1 MEKLIGNVSHYLFH
15 NDENGYSIAKI
26 KTEEDTHI
34 IVGYFPILNKDVLY
48 EFTGEWI
55 THNTYGL
62 QFKIE
67 SYKKLEN
74 QNKKGI
80 VSYLSSPLF
89 YGIGPV
95 TAEKIVDTFGVDAVQ
110 KILDNKTILKEIGLS
125 NIRIEKFYQQLKE
138 HQLNEHILVELYGYD
153 LTARLAMKLLKKYE
167 YQTLE
172 KLEENPYR
180 LIEEVEGIGF
190 IKADE
195 IAAKL
200 GIEKDDPKRVKAA
213 IFYVLNNISYQSGD
227 IYLDKESLE
236 DLTNKV
242 VGGNFFNDEI
252 IDFMEKEG
260 TIIIEDDRY
269 YLQNAYLQEI
279 EVADDIKRLNKPLNI
294 DLEYIEMLLSN
305 TEIKRSIEYTK
316 TQKEAILTSLI
327 NKVSIITG
335 GPGTGKTTII
345 DGLLETY
352 KTYYKI
358 KSNYDAQTRIA
369 LMAPTGRAAKRMS
382 EILDFNA
389 KTIHRQLGYN
399 YEGFFIFDRANKLP
413 YDLIIVDEA
422 SMIDLALANK
432 LLQAIKDDAQ
442 VVIVGDVDQLP
453 SVGAGQVLADL
464 INSNTIPTVR
474 LNEIHRQA
482 KDSKIVTLASKVNNQ
497 NLTYNDLNSNSD
509 VYLYSEFGV
518 TNLQKT
524 ILDQIQGA
532 VNEGYSLIDDIQ
544 VLAPMYKGDLG
555 IDRLNVLIQKVFNR
569 NPKDF
574 IDYGDKTFSTGDKVI
589 QLQNDPE
596 RMVMN
601 GDIGVI
607 KDIRYSTD
615 NEKYLVVDFD
625 GNEVNYLKS
634 DLDLLNL
641 AYALTIHK
649 SQGSE
654 YQVVIMPMVKAFTHM
669 LKKELIY
676 TAITRAKKYLIILG
690 DMKLLIY
697 AANHLAEK
705 RKTTLK
711 LRLTN
716 EEQDTEISPYDFM

>member
-1 MEKLIGNVSHYLFH
+1 MEKLIGKITHYLFH
-15 NDENGYSIAKI
+15 NDNNGYSIAKI
-26 KTEEDTHI
+26 RTEEDTHI
-34 IVGYFPILNKDVLY
+34 IVGYFPLLNKDTDY
-48 EFTGEWI
+48 EFTGEWV

-67 SYKKLEN
+67 SYKKLEI
-74 QNKKGI
+74 QNRKGVI
-80 VSYLSSPLF
+80 SYLSSPLF

-95 TAEKIVDTFGVDAVQ
+95 TAEKIVDQFGLDAVS
-110 KILDNKTILKEIGLS
+110 KILDDKSILKEIGLS
-125 NIRIEKFYQQLKE
+125 NVRIEKFYQQLKE
-138 HQLNEHILVELYGYD
+138 HQLNEHILVQLYGYD

-195 IAAKL
+195 IASKL
-200 GIEKDDPKRVKAA
+200 GIEKDDPIRIRAA
-213 IFYVLNNISYQSGD
+213 IYYVLNNISYQSGD
-227 IYLDKESLE
+227 IYLDKETLE
-236 DLTNKV
+236 ELTNRV
-242 VGGNFFNDEI
+242 VGGNFYNDELVLL
-252 IDFMEKEG
+252 MEKEG
-260 TIIIEDDRY
+260 TLIIEEDRY
-269 YLQNAYLQEI
+269 YLHNAYYQEI
-279 EVADDIKRLNKPLNI
+279 EVAEDIKRLNKTI
-294 DLEYIEMLLSN
+294 DVDMDYVEMLLNN
-305 TEIKRSIEYTK
+305 TELKRNIEYTK
-316 TQKEAILTSLI
+316 TQKEAILTSLV

-352 KTYYKI
+352 KTYYRL
-358 KSNYDAQTRIA
+358 SNDYDIESKIA

-389 KTIHRQLGYN
+389 KTIHRTLGYN
-399 YEGFFIFDRANKLP
+399 YEGYFIYDRDNKMP
-413 YDLIIVDEA
+413 YDLIIIDEA
-422 SMIDLALANK
+422 SMIDLVLANK
-432 LLQAIKDDAQ
+432 LFQAIKSSAQ

-464 INSNTIPTVR
+464 INSNVIPTVV

-482 KDSKIVTLASKVNNQ
+482 KDSEIVTLASKVNEQ
-497 NLTYNDLNSNSD
+497 ILSYDDLSSSSD
-509 VYLYSEFGV
+509 VFLYSEFGV
-518 TNLQKT
+518 TNIQKT
-524 ILDQIQGA
+524 ILEQMAGA
-532 VNEGYSLIDDIQ
+532 VKNGYSIIEDIQ

-555 IDRLNVLIQKVFNR
+555 IDRLNFLIQKTFNK

-574 IDYGDKTFSTGDKVI
+574 INYGDKTFSTGDKVI

-607 KDIRYSTD
+607 KDIRYTTED
-615 NEKYLVVDFD
+615 DQYLVVDFD
-625 GNEVNYLKS
+625 GNEVTYLKS

-641 AYALTIHK
+641 AYALSIHK
-649 SQGSE
+649 AQGSE
-654 YQVVIMPMVKAFTHM
+654 YQVVIIPMVKSFMHM

-711 LRLTN
+711 LRLAN
-716 EEQDTEISPYDFM
+716 EEIEEELSPYDFM